1 MTGYSISHI
10 RDNRVDVAKEFAN
23 KYKAIVL
30 LKGYETVI
38 TDGDYTYINPTG
50 NSAMAN
56 GGMGDTLLGMITS
69 FVGQGIKPLIA
80 TVCGAY
86 IHGYI
91 GDKLAKNLYTV
102 NATDIISDIQRT
114 MKIFSE

>member
-1 MTGYSISHI
+1 MK
-10 RDNRVDVAKEFAN
+10 V
-23 KYKAIVL
+23 IVL

-38 TDGDYTYINPTG
+38 TDGAYTYINTTG

-69 FVGQGIKPLIA
+69 FVGQGINQLMA
-80 TVCGAY
+80 TVCAAY

-91 GDKLAKNLYTV
+91 GDKLAENLYTV
-102 NATDIISDIQRT
+102 NATDIISNIQKT
-114 MKIFSE
+114 IKLFSK